1 MKFLIIFVAGI
12 SLGKAMSTTSREEI
26 KIPIIVDDVKNTFH
40 PYFDTKP
47 VECQTWKIKLNP
59 LNKLDEKWLKDHG
72 GQSLILT
79 EDNMVIKIGKNM
91 YKPNQEYDVVSG
103 KDVRIYN
110 EDKLVFKTSY
120 TNFKNMMS
128 YADNEYNFFFIPIT
142 IQFYNC

>member
-1 MKFLIIFVAGI
+1 
-12 SLGKAMSTTSREEI
+12 
-26 KIPIIVDDVKNTFH
+26 
-40 PYFDTKP
+40 
-47 VECQTWKIKLNP
+47 
-59 LNKLDEKWLKDHG
+59 
-72 GQSLILT
+72 
-79 EDNMVIKIGKNM
+79 MVIKIGKNM

-110 EDKLVFKTSY
+110 ENKLVFKTSY